1 MVATKKTSIKL
12 IRGVNSLVDT
22 FVLVVILLLLVFG
35 SYAMWDSNQIHIAAS
50 SAQYEIYKPTEAN
63 EEATFEEL
71 QKINPD
77 VFAWLTVYGTNI
89 DYPVVHGDDNMKY
102 VNTNASGRHSL
113 SGAIFKDYRNSP
125 NFADFNSIL
134 YGHHMENN
142 VMFGEIGNFSE
153 KDYFE
158 ARRYGTLFFEGQE
171 HGIEFFA
178 FVHADANDT
187 RIFRPNVTEMAAKQK
202 YLDLILDMA
211 IHVRSDVSVTIND
224 RIVLLSTCSSESTNG
239 RDILIAKL
247 IDIDKVPVKPLT
259 TEQIEE
265 ENTRAT
271 FVIDEIQSLWKQGG
285 MVIKVIIVLIIFLA
299 VILASMIVN
308 VIHRQKIKL
317 ISKAIKN
324 K

>member
-1 MVATKKTSIKL
+1 MSVKAKTSIKL
-12 IRGVNSLVDT
+12 IRTVHSLFDT
-22 FVLVVILLLLVFG
+22 LVLVVILLVLAFG
-35 SYAMWDSNQIHIAAS
+35 FYAIWDSNQIHIAAS
-50 SAQYEIYKPTEAN
+50 SVNYEIYKPTAN

-89 DYPVVHGDDNMKY
+89 DYPVVHGDDNMRY

-142 VMFGEIGNFSE
+142 VMFGEIGRFSE

-158 ARRYGTLFFEGQE
+158 ARRYGMLFFEGRE

-187 RIFRPNVTEMAAKQK
+187 RIFRPNVADTNAKQA
-202 YLDLILDMA
+202 YLNFIMDTATHI
-211 IHVRSDVSVTIND
+211 SKDVSVTIDD

-239 RDILIAKL
+239 RDILIAK
-247 IDIDKVPVKPLT
+247 IIDKVQKDPFEK
-259 TEQIEE
+259 EQ
-265 ENTRAT
+265 TQDGVMLAT
-271 FVIDEIQSLWKQGG
+271 FAIDELQGLG
-285 MVIKVIIVLIIFLA
+285 VKGVLIIGICITFLA
-299 VILASMIVN
+299 LLVVTIVTMMQN
-308 VIHRQKIKL
+308 VRRK
-317 ISKAIKN
+317 SKAQKY
-324 K
+324 